1 MVLITLKFRCNG
13 IRSFIY
19 LLQFIEIRA
28 LIVVVVVVVGHGN
41 LQYDLHLNIITLK
54 FSCIE
59 IRAFI
64 MQSMKSY
71 GIFTLKCLALVLP
84 SFTLD
89 SVDSSGSVTS

>member
-41 LQYDLHLNIITLK
+41 LQYNYI
-54 FSCIE
+54 
-59 IRAFI
+59 
-64 MQSMKSY
+64 
-71 GIFTLKCLALVLP
+71 
-84 SFTLD
+84 
-89 SVDSSGSVTS
+89 